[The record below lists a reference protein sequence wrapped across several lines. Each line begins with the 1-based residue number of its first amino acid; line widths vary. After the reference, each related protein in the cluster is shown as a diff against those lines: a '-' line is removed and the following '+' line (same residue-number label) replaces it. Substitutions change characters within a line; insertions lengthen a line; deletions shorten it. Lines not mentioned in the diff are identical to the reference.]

1 MGYTCGFG
9 SLATGRPLCWLSH
22 MYTRRTTTQTPYK
35 LVHVSKAPVFTP
47 AECQKVI
54 DEVEEVAAA
63 RGWTTRRHFGTRLL
77 LFWLYR
83 FGAG

>member
-1 MGYTCGFG
+1 M
-9 SLATGRPLCWLSH
+9 
-22 MYTRRTTTQTPYK
+22 
-35 LVHVSKAPVFTP
+35 HVSKAPVFTP